1 MNVINLECAGEMCGE
16 PWTPMPSRR
25 AHDDDDEQP
34 FTAYCLISNWQT
46 SSLFTPD
53 IPLYLHNKCQARG
66 DATAPRHSSPPKLL
80 WSQLSKQPDFCWF
93 FSGFWTVVSGFWLL
107 VLGASIS
114 IFICRE
120 TEEKYLF
127 LWSQVCCD
135 WNSYIPRNTIQTN
148 FVSQIQIANHCLFT
162 CF

>member
-1 MNVINLECAGEMCGE
+1 MRGRCVESLGHLCHLAEHM
-16 PWTPMPSRR
+16 MMMMSLS
-25 AHDDDDEQP
+25 QP
-34 FTAYCLISNWQT
+34 TVWFPTDRHLHCSPQT
-46 SSLFTPD
+46 SHCTYITSVKLEGMPQLQDTLALQNYCD
-53 IPLYLHNKCQARG
+53 
-66 DATAPRHSSPPKLL
+66 HSFLNN
-80 WSQLSKQPDFCWF
+80 QIFVGF

-135 WNSYIPRNTIQTN
+135 WNSYILRNTIQTN